1 MDLNPVQDVGGW
13 RAVEARRCR
22 THHFRRSPSSSASL
36 NMLFDQ
42 RAIGLPLCQYDAK
55 HHPPSHPSALGR
67 AARPHLHQPVNE
79 PEGEHF
85 QPLPSHSKIP
95 SETSDNNLTLK
106 EGQQLT
112 LGTHWFVERWSIHF
126 PSLVP
131 HLCPSPGL
139 SWSVSYCTQFQISQ
153 TLPRAF

>member
-1 MDLNPVQDVGGW
+1 M
-13 RAVEARRCR
+13 EARRCR
-22 THHFRRSPSSSASL
+22 TNHFRRSLSSSTSL

-42 RAIGLPLCQYDAK
+42 RTIGLPLCQYDAK

-67 AARPHLHQPVNE
+67 AARPHLHQPVKK
-79 PEGEHF
+79 PEGERF
-85 QPLPSHSKIP
+85 QPLPSHSKTP
-95 SETSDNNLTLK
+95 SETSGDSLTLQ

-112 LGTHWFVERWSIHF
+112 LGTCWFVERWSIHF

-139 SWSVSYCTQFQISQ
+139 SWSVSYCTQFQISP